1 MHYITPNGEM
11 VILTFEPLDEDADVK
26 AAGESRKEFRIEDI
40 GRNLEGSSS
49 KLKRIVVQGGK
60 IEDYLSDDTLIGGT
74 PWQVLRPEAMDDD
87 ELWGYT
93 ERPFYVS
100 TRIESCI
107 DLSTKNLMS
116 DELVCF
122 NLLK

>member
-11 VILTFEPLDEDADVK
+11 VILTFEPLGKDTDVK
-26 AAGESRKEFRIEDI
+26 AAGESRKDFRIEDI
-40 GRNLEGSSS
+40 GRNLEGSSA
-49 KLKRIVVQGGK
+49 KLKRIVLQGGK
-60 IEDYLSDDTLIGGT
+60 TEDYLSDATMIGGT

-87 ELWGYT
+87 YKYY
-93 ERPFYVS
+93 PFYVS

-116 DELVCF
+116 DELVYC